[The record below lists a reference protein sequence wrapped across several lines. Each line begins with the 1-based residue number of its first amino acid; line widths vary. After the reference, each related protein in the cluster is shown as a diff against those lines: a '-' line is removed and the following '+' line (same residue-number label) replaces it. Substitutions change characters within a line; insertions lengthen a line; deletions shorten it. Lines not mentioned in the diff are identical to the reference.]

1 MPTFDPHK
9 DSNLKGKIVVKVF
22 NSFEEA
28 ELSEIQAVLKQ
39 APIER
44 LRETIELIL
53 RVYGVSREELKTWPP
68 YKRVTF
74 TKIS

>member
-1 MPTFDPHK
+1 MSTPDPNKHSK
-9 DSNLKGKIVVKVF
+9 EKGKLIVKVF

-39 APIER
+39 TPKER
-44 LRETIELIL
+44 LRETVELIL
-53 RVYGVSREELKTWPP
+53 RVYGVSREELKSWPP